1 MMDAA
6 EEFLHHLGKLEALL
20 ENDHDTADKNMQGG
34 FVAPY
39 RRGVERDG
47 SAAGTDPKNQ
57 KYLNLKGEHYGQYF
71 F

>member
-6 EEFLHHLGKLEALL
+6 EEFLHHLRKLEAIL

-39 RRGVERDG
+39 RRGVEREMDQLQELIR
-47 SAAGTDPKNQ
+47 KIRNI
-57 KYLNLKGEHYGQYF
+57 
-71 F
+71 